1 METLVDDIGSFPL
14 PKSVERRTFERAYK
28 LARECIMNNK
38 DLKDNEFLLT
48 NFYNVVLNS
57 FRMKLE
63 AGLDVACYPQHY
75 DMRKQFAE
83 IICKAMERGTYIIS
97 DEEAVIPEVY
107 VIKEEAKRL
116 AEEFGRKVMLRVCV
130 TGPIELYLHH
140 VGATLYSDVLLM
152 FAETVK
158 KFAKNSIL
166 NTKHVETNVVA
177 LDEPSFGIQD
187 ISADKETIIKV
198 LERSLNFAGALK
210 HIHIHST
217 SRINDLLEI
226 KNLNAFSVEYASSPQ
241 NIEGISKA
249 MLEKR
254 DKQIR
259 VGISRTDIDS
269 IMAEL
274 YRKEIKEISEDQLI
288 ESEDIIISRFKRA
301 KEKFGE
307 RMTFTGPDCGLG
319 GWPTQKAAHLL
330 LKRTVD
336 AVKKASGIT

>member
-14 PKSVERRTFERAYK
+14 PKSVERRTFERAYT
-28 LARECIMNNK
+28 LARECIINNK
-38 DLKDNEFLLT
+38 DLKDNEFLLK

-63 AGLDVACYPQHY
+63 AGLDVASYPQHY

-83 IICKAMERGTYIIS
+83 VICKAMERGTYIVS
-97 DEEAVIPEVY
+97 DREAVIPEVH

-130 TGPIELYLHH
+130 TGPIELYLHQ
-140 VGATLYSDVLLM
+140 VGATFYSDVLLM
-152 FAETVK
+152 FAETVR

-166 NTKHVETNVVA
+166 NTKHVETEVIA
-177 LDEPSFGIQD
+177 LDEPSFGFRD
-187 ISADKETIIKV
+187 ILADKETIIMV
-198 LERSLNFAGALK
+198 LERSLNFNGALK

-217 SRINDLLEI
+217 SRINDLLEV

-241 NIEGISKA
+241 NIESISKA
-249 MLEKR
+249 MLEKM

-274 YRKEIKEISEDQLI
+274 YRREIKEINEDQLV
-288 ESEDIIISRFKRA
+288 ESEDIIVSRFKRA

-307 RMTFTGPDCGLG
+307 RMTFAGPDCGLG
-319 GWPTQKAAHLL
+319 GWPTQKAAQLL
-330 LKRTVD
+330 LKKTVD
-336 AVKKASGIT
+336 AVKKARGIT